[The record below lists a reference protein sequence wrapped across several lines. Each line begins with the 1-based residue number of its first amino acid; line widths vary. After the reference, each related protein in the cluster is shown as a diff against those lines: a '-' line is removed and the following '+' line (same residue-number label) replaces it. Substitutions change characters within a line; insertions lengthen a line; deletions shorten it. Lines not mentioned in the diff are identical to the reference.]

1 MTASGCAMSAR
12 PEHHGTP
19 QPDIETPDTLLRR
32 FGIDVL
38 DADVAS
44 TTAAMSMPIAGMRNP
59 FTGLPTIGPLAILV
73 DAVSGLVNHFR
84 REIGEWTVSS
94 ELTLELSPDGGDL
107 ASADPEVPVTAT
119 GRPLGPRGSSSLSFC
134 TLTCGDVVI
143 GGATVRSYFIPTDD
157 VTLDGPA
164 DGLVRTAQTPL
175 AELMAV
181 TIKPTSDGTRVLS
194 QGVDPIL
201 NNAIG
206 VINGGVA
213 SAGLELAASAAMNS
227 RGGPTMRT
235 ASVRVNFL
243 RPFYASEHSRYE
255 AAPLRI
261 GRGTAVTDAVALGD
275 AGKVAVA
282 ARVTAY
288 R

>member
-1 MTASGCAMSAR
+1 MTASGGAVSAR
-12 PEHHGTP
+12 PEHHRAP
-19 QPDIETPDTLLRR
+19 EPDIETPDTLLRR

-44 TTAAMSMPIAGMRNP
+44 TTAAMSMAIAGMRNP

-84 REIGEWTVSS
+84 REIDEWTVSS

-107 ASADPEVPVTAT
+107 ASAEPEVPVTAT

-164 DGLVRTAQTPL
+164 DSLVRTAQTPL

-181 TIKPTSDGTRVLS
+181 TVKPTTDGTQVLW

-227 RGGPTMRT
+227 RSGPPMRT

-261 GRGTAVTDAVALGD
+261 GRGTAVADAVALGD
-275 AGKVAVA
+275 DGKVAVA

>member
-1 MTASGCAMSAR
+1 MTASGRAMSAR
-12 PEHHGTP
+12 PEHHWAP

-32 FGIDVL
+32 FAIDVV
-38 DADVAS
+38 DADVAGA
-44 TTAAMSMPIAGMRNP
+44 TATMSMPIAGMRNP

-84 REIGEWTVSS
+84 REIDEWTVSS
-94 ELTLELSPDGGDL
+94 ELALELSPEGSEL
-107 ASADPEVPVTAT
+107 ATADPDVPVTAT

-157 VTLDGPA
+157 VTLEGPA
-164 DGLVRTAQTPL
+164 DSLVKTAHTPL

-181 TIKPTSDGTRVLS
+181 TIKPTTDGTRVLS

-213 SAGLELAASAAMNS
+213 SAGLELAASAATNS
-227 RGGPTMRT
+227 RGGPPMRT

-243 RPFYASEHSRYE
+243 RPFYAGERSRYE
-255 AAPLRI
+255 ATPLRI
-261 GRGTAVTDAVALGD
+261 GRGTAVADAVALGD
-275 AGKVAVA
+275 DGRVAVA